1 MAKHRRSK
9 KIRMGS
15 LAAGGIMGDVVPS
28 AAGLGTALLSTLA
41 LRSFIT
47 PDSAMKQNV
56 VRYAPLIGGGLGL
69 LAAGAIGYFGG
80 MSKATA
86 AGVSSVLGGGLLFA
100 SERLNASSPAIDAA
114 LAPSSAPGTTA
125 GMRALTAEIRN
136 PGLNG
141 VVMEPLRGDFG
152 ETVNAGGG
160 LRGSFNPSA
169 FGRPQ
174 SAVG

>member
-41 LRSFIT
+41 LRSFVT
-47 PDSAMKQNV
+47 PDTAMKQSV

-69 LAAGAIGYFGG
+69 IAAGAIGYFGG

-100 SERLNASSPAIDAA
+100 SERLNAGSPAIDAA
-114 LAPSSAPGTTA
+114 LAPETPTSASA
-125 GMRALTAEIRN
+125 GMRALTAEIRQ
-136 PGLNG
+136 GLNG